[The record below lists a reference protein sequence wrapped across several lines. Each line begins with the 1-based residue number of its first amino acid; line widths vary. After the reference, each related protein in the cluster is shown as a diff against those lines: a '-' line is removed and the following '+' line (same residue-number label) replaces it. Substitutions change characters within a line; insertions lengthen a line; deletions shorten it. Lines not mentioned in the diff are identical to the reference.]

1 MTAADS
7 SPVSDSGSYHLN
19 SDRSVAVSATY
30 KLSKDFSGCPR
41 GAKVLL
47 LGAGG
52 VLVIAQYDLNP
63 FWKEWAALPGKA
75 D

>member
-7 SPVSDSGSYHLN
+7 SSYHLN

-30 KLSKDFSGCPR
+30 KMSKDFSTCPR

-47 LGAGG
+47 LGGGG
-52 VLVIAQYDLNP
+52 VLVISQYDLNP
-63 FWKEWAALPGKA
+63 FWKEWAPFPGKA